1 MRHASGYLPL
11 VEGALAAD
19 DGVLGAARGQP
30 HEGAAVARECAH
42 EAIDLAL
49 EVGQRERIALR
60 VLVVLLLLALSPSL
74 AVELAHQRLIAPPQ
88 PLLCACAVCAM
99 CGVCGV
105 CGVCTRASSM
115 ERSRNSVAN
124 VCS

>member
-11 VEGALAAD
+11 VKGALAAD

-60 VLVVLLLLALSPSL
+60 VLVVLLLLLLLALLPSL
-74 AVELAHQRLIAPPQ
+74 AVELTHQRLIAPQ
-88 PLLCACAVCAM
+88 PLLCACASCAS
-99 CGVCGV
+99 CAVRCVRCVYPGFVHGEV
-105 CGVCTRASSM
+105 QELGG
-115 ERSRNSVAN
+115 E
-124 VCS
+124 